1 PFCGYAFA
9 KSYETTI
16 DHQLALMSFIG
27 RSFDKTLLYIGG
39 GVTYART
46 HTNINDLVGFA
57 DITHP
62 LEVISGPPQNF
73 SGSGWVWG
81 GALMLGGA
89 YFFAPS
95 WFVDVSYMY
104 SKTHNQTFN
113 YSSTFSNPNGLN
125 NTTTTG
131 TLVGSSSGRV
141 ETHAVVATIGMAF

>member
-62 LEVISGPPQNF
+62 LEIISGPPQDF

-81 GALMLGGA
+81 GALIVGGS
-89 YFFAPS
+89 YFFTPS
-95 WFVDVSYMY
+95 WFLDVSYMY
-104 SKTHNQTFN
+104 ARTKKKKLN
-113 YSSTFSNPNGLN
+113 YSSKFTNTNGPTN
-125 NTTTTG
+125 SVQSG
-131 TLVGSSSGRV
+131 TMVGSF
-141 ETHAVVATIGMAF
+141 VV